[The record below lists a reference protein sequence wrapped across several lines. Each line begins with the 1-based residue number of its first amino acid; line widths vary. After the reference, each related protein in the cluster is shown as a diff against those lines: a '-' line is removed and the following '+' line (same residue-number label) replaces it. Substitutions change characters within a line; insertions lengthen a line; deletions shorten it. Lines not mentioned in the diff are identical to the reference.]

1 MALMNEKRL
10 KIWSK
15 KSAYFRAIFELKKVH
30 MIKDSSLAKSS
41 IKIGFVAFYAFLEQN
56 KKSISLK
63 STKEASFGT
72 CKRLKRK

>member
-1 MALMNEKRL
+1 MNETRL

-15 KSAYFRAIFELKKVH
+15 KSADFRAIFKPKK
-30 MIKDSSLAKSS
+30 MNIFKDRSFAMSS
-41 IKIGFVAFYAFLEQN
+41 IKIDFVGFYAFWAEK